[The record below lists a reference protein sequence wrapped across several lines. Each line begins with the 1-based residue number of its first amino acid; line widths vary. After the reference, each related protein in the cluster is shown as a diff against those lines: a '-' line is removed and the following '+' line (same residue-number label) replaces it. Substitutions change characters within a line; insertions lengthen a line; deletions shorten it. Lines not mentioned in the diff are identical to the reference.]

1 MIGTNNPR
9 EGTYDAPH
17 LARNPANFTAL
28 TPLGFLARA
37 AAVYPD
43 KLAVIDGTR
52 RFTYREFY
60 ERCRRFADALRRR
73 GIGRGDTVAVMAPNV
88 PALLEAHYGVP
99 MAGAVLNALNY
110 RLDARSIGFILGHG
124 AAKLLIADREFGAL
138 AAAALHESG
147 RHIPLVEIADGD
159 NGAALGGTEYEDFLA
174 EGDRAAHGHRP
185 QTNGRRSPSTTPRA
199 PRATRKASSITIAA
213 RI

>member
-1 MIGTNNPR
+1 MARQP
-9 EGTYDAPH
+9 YDAPH

-43 KLAVIDGTR
+43 KLAVIDGAR

-60 ERCRRFADALRRR
+60 ERCRRLAGALRRG
-73 GIGRGDTVAVMAPNV
+73 GIGPGDTVAVMAPNV

-110 RLDARSIGFILGHG
+110 RLDARSLGFILGHG
-124 AAKLLIADREFGAL
+124 AAKLLIADREFAALASGAL
-138 AAAALHESG
+138 AELG
-147 RHIPLVEIADGD
+147 KEIAVIEIDDGS
-159 NGAALGGTEYEDFLA
+159 GA
-174 EGDRAAHGHRP
+174 
-185 QTNGRRSPSTTPRA
+185 
-199 PRATRKASSITIAA
+199 
-213 RI
+213 

>member
-1 MIGTNNPR
+1 MTER
-9 EGTYDAPH
+9 TYDARH

-37 AAVYPD
+37 AVVYPD
-43 KLAVIDGTR
+43 KLAVIDGAR

-73 GIGRGDTVAVMAPNV
+73 GIGPGDTVAVLAPNV

-110 RLDARSIGFILGHG
+110 RLDARSIAFILGHG
-124 AAKLLIADREFGAL
+124 AAKLLIVDREFAPL
-138 AAAALHESG
+138 ASDAVCELG
-147 RHIPLVEIADGD
+147 RDIAVVEIDDG
-159 NGAALGGTEYEDFLA
+159 ATPSALGGEYEDFLG
-174 EGDRAAHGHRP
+174 EGYP
-185 QTNGRRSPSTTPRA
+185 
-199 PRATRKASSITIAA
+199 
-213 RI
+213 

>member
-1 MIGTNNPR
+1 MTDTNNNLR

-17 LARNPANFTAL
+17 LAQNPANFTAL

-43 KLAVIDGTR
+43 KLAVIDGAR

-60 ERCRRFADALRRR
+60 ERCRRFAHALRRR

-110 RLDARSIGFILGHG
+110 RLDARSIAFILQH
-124 AAKLLIADREFGAL
+124 ASAKLLIADREFS
-138 AAAALHESG
+138 E
-147 RHIPLVEIADGD
+147 
-159 NGAALGGTEYEDFLA
+159 
-174 EGDRAAHGHRP
+174 
-185 QTNGRRSPSTTPRA
+185 
-199 PRATRKASSITIAA
+199 TIARA
-213 RI
+213 LDLLGRKIPVIDIDDP

>member
-1 MIGTNNPR
+1 MTER
-9 EGTYDAPH
+9 TYDAPH

-37 AAVYPD
+37 ATVYPD
-43 KLAVIDGTR
+43 KLAIIDGAR

-73 GIGRGDTVAVMAPNV
+73 GIGPGDTVSVLAPNV

-110 RLDARSIGFILGHG
+110 RLDARTIAFILQHG
-124 AAKLLIADREFGAL
+124 AAKLLIADHEFAFLARDALREL
-138 AAAALHESG
+138 G
-147 RHIPLVEIADGD
+147 REIPLVEIADGD
-159 NGAALGGTEYEDFLA
+159 NGG
-174 EGDRAAHGHRP
+174 P
-185 QTNGRRSPSTTPRA
+185 P
-199 PRATRKASSITIAA
+199 
-213 RI
+213 

>member
-1 MIGTNNPR
+1 MTER
-9 EGTYDAPH
+9 TYDARH

-28 TPLGFLARA
+28 TPLGFLTRA

-43 KLAVIDGTR
+43 KLAVIDGAR

-73 GIGRGDTVAVMAPNV
+73 GIGPGDTVAVMAPNV

-110 RLDARSIGFILGHG
+110 RLDASSIAFILGHG
-124 AAKLLIADREFGAL
+124 EAKLLIADREFGGLATEAL
-138 AAAALHESG
+138 REFA
-147 RHIPLVEIADGD
+147 RDIPLIE
-159 NGAALGGTEYEDFLA
+159 
-174 EGDRAAHGHRP
+174 
-185 QTNGRRSPSTTPRA
+185 
-199 PRATRKASSITIAA
+199 
-213 RI
+213 